1 MKTLPSSIFV
11 CWPFHGLDSQGVVFY
26 RGSEFD
32 LDQCRAQVLC
42 YMTLALLDKG
52 HEAVY
57 AAIERPLLFTQTAA
71 ILEVLVFPS
80 SLPLFIR
87 ENWRLRGVLKFFCV
101 LLFA

>member
-1 MKTLPSSIFV
+1 MAADGSTVRRLYLSIYNWVAFIG
-11 CWPFHGLDSQGVVFY
+11 W
-26 RGSEFD
+26 
-32 LDQCRAQVLC
+32 AQVLC

-87 ENWRLRGVLKFFCV
+87 ENWRLRVV
-101 LLFA
+101 PYLFHHMIAQRKKALSKAKTT